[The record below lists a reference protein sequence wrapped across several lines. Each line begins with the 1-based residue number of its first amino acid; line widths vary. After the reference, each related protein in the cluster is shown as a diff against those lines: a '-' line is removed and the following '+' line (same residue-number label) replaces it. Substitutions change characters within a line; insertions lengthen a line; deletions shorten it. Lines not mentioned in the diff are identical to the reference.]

1 MIFLNKLRRLV
12 WGRFFFARI
21 EQRSARE
28 MKIESLKFAASI
40 KNIAEINFKRLPEIA
55 IAGRSNVG
63 KSSMINCLVN
73 RKNLAKTS
81 STPGKTRLL
90 NYYCVNEKF
99 YLVDLPGYGY
109 AKVPL
114 QERRSWKDLVETY
127 LTNNHFLK
135 AVIQIIDSRQGITK
149 LDQEM
154 ISWLTHLSLPTLL
167 VATKTDKLPRSK
179 ANHLIKKIENEA
191 IASGVTNLEPFST
204 VTKQGKDQ
212 IWRSIVDLLN

>member
-1 MIFLNKLRRLV
+1 
-12 WGRFFFARI
+12 
-21 EQRSARE
+21 
-28 MKIESLKFAASI
+28 MKIDSLKFSASI

-55 IAGRSNVG
+55 MAGRSNVG
-63 KSSMINCLVN
+63 KSSLINCLVN
-73 RKNLAKTS
+73 RKNLARTS
-81 STPGKTRLL
+81 STPGKTRVL

-109 AKVPL
+109 AKVSQ
-114 QERRSWKDLVETY
+114 QERQSWKKSVESY

-154 ISWLTHLSLPTLL
+154 ISWLAHLGLPTLL

-179 ANHLIKKIENEA
+179 ANHIMKKIENEA
-191 IASGVTNLEPFST
+191 VTSGVTNMVPFSIM
-204 VTKQGKDQ
+204 TKQGKDQ
-212 IWRSIVDLLN
+212 IWGSISDLLNRTIDN